1 MALEKVN
8 SPKDLKKLKREE
20 LVELAADIR
29 KALLNRLTNYPKG
42 GHVGP
47 NFGVV
52 EMTIALHYVFNSPI
66 DKLCLMCRIK
76 LIRIKF

>member
-8 SPKDLKKLKREE
+8 SPKDLKNLKREE
-20 LVELAADIR
+20 MVELAADIR
-29 KALLNRLTNYPKG
+29 KALLNRLTDYPKG

-52 EMTIALHYVFNSPI
+52 EMTIACLIHRLI
-66 DKLCLMCRIK
+66 KLCLMCRIR